1 MNAEQII
8 RVCSVGTGTMGFGT
22 ALAFAYSGCSVAMAG
37 RTEASLDRAF
47 NNIKQALEVY
57 KAGGLA
63 TDRQIAQTLAN
74 IQGYTSYNEA
84 VAGAQF
90 VIESVVEEIGT
101 KQTVYASLEKLTAP
115 NVIFA
120 TNTSGLSPTTLAAR
134 MQNPERFVVAHFWNP
149 PHLIPLVEVVPGE
162 KTSAETVEITRNL
175 MEKIGKKPIVL
186 QRECLGFLGN
196 RLQYALLREAVSLVE
211 KGIATP
217 VDIDMAVKYGFG
229 RRLPTTGPL
238 ESADMGGLDIF
249 LNIGRYLSADLDA
262 SQTPSPLLEKAV
274 AEGNLG
280 IKTGKGLQDWP
291 KEKIASLR
299 KKREES
305 LIVWL
310 KQDRASKS

>member
-1 MNAEQII
+1 MNVEQIN

-22 ALAFAYSGCSVAMAG
+22 ALAFAFSGCSVSMAG
-37 RTEASLDRAF
+37 RSEASLDRAF
-47 NNIKQALEVY
+47 GNIKQALEAY

-63 TDRQIAQTLAN
+63 TDQKIAQTLAN
-74 IQGYTSYNEA
+74 IQGCTNYTDA

-90 VIESVVEEIGT
+90 IIESVVEEVET
-101 KQTVYASLEKLTAP
+101 KQEVYASLEKLVSP
-115 NVIFA
+115 EVILA

-162 KTSAETVEITRNL
+162 KTSPETVETTKDL
-175 MEKIGKKPIVL
+175 LEKIEKKPIVL

-196 RLQYALLREAVSLVE
+196 RLQYALLREAISLVE

-217 VDIDMAVKYGFG
+217 ADIDMAVKYGFG

-262 SQTPSPLLEKAV
+262 SQTPSPLLEKIV

-291 KEKIASLR
+291 KDKIASVR

-305 LIVWL
+305 LIAWL
-310 KQDRASKS
+310 QQDRADQA